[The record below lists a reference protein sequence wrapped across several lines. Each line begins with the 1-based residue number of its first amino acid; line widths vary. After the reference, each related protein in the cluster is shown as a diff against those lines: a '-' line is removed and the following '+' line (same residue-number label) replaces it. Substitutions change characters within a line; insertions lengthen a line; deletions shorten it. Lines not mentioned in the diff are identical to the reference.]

1 MAYSRDIQGDDH
13 HQFTSTY
20 LATSCNILQP
30 CYLQGGLIGGAADF
44 VQKICI
50 EQFGIQDHIT
60 KK

>member
-1 MAYSRDIQGDDH
+1 MITTNSPHPILH
-13 HQFTSTY
+13 H
-20 LATSCNILQP
+20 LAPSCNILQP